1 MWQSCKCQATRMY
14 RPGSVA
20 GFQIVENPYFNSS
33 PPLCPWKCFCQMF
46 GVLINRK
53 PGLQLESA
61 RVFVEMNEL
70 VFCLPEMS

>member
-14 RPGSVA
+14 RPDSVA
-20 GFQIVENPYFNSS
+20 GFQIVENPLLI
-33 PPLCPWKCFCQMF
+33 PLPLCPWKCFCQMF
-46 GVLINRK
+46 GVFINRK

-61 RVFVEMNEL
+61 RVFVEMDEL